1 MNKKGKTQKLAV
13 VALVAICGL
22 SVYFLSRYLDSH
34 RVAVPESYS
43 DSDLAV
49 QGKRLKGFALGFEGL
64 LADWYWM
71 QSLQYIGNKVV
82 NSPDEMINLDDMR
95 SMNPRLLYPYLDN
108 ATDLDPH
115 FLTAYYYGAVVLP
128 AIDGSKAIALTQK
141 GIANNPNEWRLYQ
154 YLGYI
159 YWRTKDYKKAAEV
172 YERGSEVEGV
182 PAFMKM
188 MAALMV
194 GEGGSRETARKMYSQ
209 MADESDDE
217 QTKKT
222 AEIRLQ
228 QLDALD
234 QMDAINAELKKSDCP
249 RTLSAITTRLTE
261 VKLPAGKEF
270 QVDSTGQLVDPSGVP
285 YELNAAECKVSLG
298 GMSRIPREL

>member
-1 MNKKGKTQKLAV
+1 MKLKKIKTKLITTA
-13 VALVAICGL
+13 AILLACSA
-22 SVYFLSRYLDSH
+22 SVYFLSIYLDNH
-34 RVAVPESYS
+34 RVAVPESYT

-64 LADWYWM
+64 LSDWYWI

-115 FLTAYYYGAVVLP
+115 FMTPYYYGAVVLP
-128 AIDGSKAIALTQK
+128 AIDPAKAIELTKK

-159 YWRTKDYKKAAEV
+159 YWRTKNYKQAGEV
-172 YERGSEVEGV
+172 YGEGSQIEGV
-182 PAFMKM
+182 PSFMKM

-194 GEGGSRETARKMYSQ
+194 GEGGSRETARQMYSQ
-209 MADESDDE
+209 MLNTDDE

-234 QMDAINAELKKSDCP
+234 EMDAVNATLKKDGCP
-249 RTLSAITTRLTE
+249 QKLSAIMPSLTE
-261 VKLPAGKEF
+261 VKLPHEKDFRVNEKGE
-270 QVDSTGQLVDPSGVP
+270 LVDPTGVP
-285 YELNAAECKVSLG
+285 YELKANECKLG
-298 GMSRIPREL
+298 LGETSRIPREL

>member
-1 MNKKGKTQKLAV
+1 MRSQGNKTKLAG
-13 VALVAICGL
+13 VAAFLVICSA
-22 SVYFLSRYLDSH
+22 SVYFLSAYLDSH
-34 RVAVPESYS
+34 RMAVPESYA

-71 QSLQYIGNKVV
+71 QSLQYIGSKVV

-108 ATDLDPH
+108 STDLDPH

-128 AIDGSKAIALTQK
+128 AIDGNKAIALAEK
-141 GIANNPNEWRLYQ
+141 GIANNPDEWRLYQ

-159 YWRTKDYKKAAEV
+159 YWRTKDYKKAAEI
-172 YERGSEVEGV
+172 YERGSRIEGV
-182 PAFMKM
+182 PPFMKM

-194 GEGGSRETARKMYSQ
+194 GEGGSRETARQMYSQ
-209 MADESDDE
+209 MLVTDDE

-234 QMDAINAELKKSDCP
+234 EMDAINEALKKDGCP
-249 RTLSAITTRLTE
+249 QKLAAVMPRLASIE
-261 VKLPAGKEF
+261 LPNGKGFHLNEK
-270 QVDSTGQLVDPSGVP
+270 GELVDPSGVP
-285 YELNAAECKVSLG
+285 YELNAAECKVGLG
-298 GMSRIPREL
+298 KTSHIPREL